1 MKPNNRASV
10 SLLSDREITITRTF
24 NAPRELV
31 FKAMTTPELIARWWG
46 PRGSNVVVDQLEV
59 RPGGAWRFLEHSA
72 DGNVYGFRGEF
83 REIVP
88 PERVVQ
94 TFEFEGLPG
103 HIIVETLTLAEE
115 NGITTLTI
123 LDAFASQEDRDGM
136 IASGMES
143 GMNESYD
150 KLDELLAE
158 LSAASR

>member
-1 MKPNNRASV
+1 MNPNNRAIV
-10 SLLSDREITITRTF
+10 RLPSDREILITRTF
-24 NAPRELV
+24 HAPRELV
-31 FKAMTTPELIARWWG
+31 FKAMITPELIARWWG
-46 PRGSNVVVDQLEV
+46 PRGSNTQVDQLDA
-59 RPGGAWRFLEHSA
+59 RPGGAWRFLEHST

-94 TFEFEGLPG
+94 TFEFEGMPG
-103 HIIVETLTLAEE
+103 HIIVETMTLTEE

-123 LDAFASQEDRDGM
+123 LDQFDSQEERDGM

-158 LSAASR
+158 LSKTSR